1 MKNLLIFSAVVL
13 GMLYM
18 FTSGSQSSPE
28 SSTSMSAD
36 EQALRETGYYDVPDP
51 PAQTASSDS
60 RRSSTLQ
67 SRALPNGLSEF
78 TCGLRHSD
86 TRTRLVAELG
96 EPTQVTNAT
105 PTLLSWNHEDWQV
118 DAMFDDGKMKTV
130 TAGGA
135 SLVGL
140 TGDAEASPLD
150 ISDLEAGSARG
161 QVERLLGPGVLTKVS
176 WKAGIPVARSLI
188 EKNPSMSYMTS
199 DHCEHLYT
207 WLVPGRKRPLTLAFR
222 NDYLVASFLAGLSS

>member
-1 MKNLLIFSAVVL
+1 MRNLLIFSAVVL
-13 GMLYM
+13 GMLYL
-18 FTSGSQSSPE
+18 FTGGSQPRPDSPSSMNANE
-28 SSTSMSAD
+28 L
-36 EQALRETGYYDVPDP
+36 ALQETGYYDVPDP
-51 PAQTASSDS
+51 PARTVTSDA

-67 SRALPNGLSEF
+67 SRALPEDLPEF
-78 TCGLRHSD
+78 TCALRRSD

-96 EPTQVTNAT
+96 EPTRENNAT
-105 PTLLSWNHEDWQV
+105 PTLLSWRHEDWQV
-118 DAMFDDGKMKTV
+118 DAMFDEGKLKNV
-130 TAGGA
+130 FAGGA

-140 TGDAEASPLD
+140 SGDVEASPLD
-150 ISDLEAGSARG
+150 ISDLEEGLTRG

-176 WKAGIPVARSLI
+176 WKAGFPVARSLI

-222 NDYLVASFLAGLSS
+222 NDYLVASFVAGLSS